1 MASRDLSKLPIT
13 TTHWGAY
20 RAEVKDGKLVALH
33 GYEGDADPSPIAQ
46 GMMDTLSDPCRIPQ
60 PMVRKGWLASGADS
74 DRGGRGREPFVAVS
88 WDRVEGLIA
97 AELSRVISTHGNR
110 SIFGGSYGWGSA
122 GRFHHGQSQLYRFL
136 NCLGGFTDRLNTYS
150 FAAGE
155 VVLPYVLG
163 SFYPLLAR
171 HTSWPSIIQN
181 TKLVVAFGGLPLK
194 NAQVSMGGNGR
205 HVQRDFMHEAAK
217 AGIEFVNV
225 GPVRNDVAEFLNAE
239 WLAPRPS
246 TDVAILL
253 GLAHTL
259 LDEGLH
265 DQAFLER
272 YCVGFDKFRSYLLG
286 DEDGVVKNADWACE
300 ISALQAEQIRSLA
313 RRMASRRT
321 MLSLS
326 WSLTRQD
333 HGEQTWWAGL
343 ALAAMLGQIGLPG
356 GGVGFGYSAIN
367 AIGNHTGQLPWISLP
382 LGRNPVDQPIPVSRL
397 TDMLMNPG
405 GSYDYDGRKCQYPDT
420 RLVWWA
426 NGNPFHHHQDL
437 NRMLRAWRRVETV
450 IVNEPWWNAM
460 ARHADIVL
468 PATSPLERDDLGS
481 SAQDGHMFA
490 ARQAVQPFAQ
500 ARHDF
505 QIFASLSSRLGI
517 EERFTEGRDEQQWMQ
532 HLYDV
537 ARQQAASRGTEMPS
551 YEAFREQ
558 GVFVAAEPPVPN
570 VMLKPFREDPE
581 TNPLRTASGKIEIFC
596 DTIAAFGYHDCLGH
610 PAWFEPL
617 EWLGSAQAE
626 KFPLHLISNQPPSR
640 LHGQLDNGSF
650 SRSHKVSG
658 REPITLHPDDAAARG
673 IERGDVVRVYNDR
686 GACLAGAAVS
696 DEVRR
701 STVQLPTGAWY
712 DPEVPGEVGSLCK
725 HGNPNVLTSDKGTSS
740 LAQGPI
746 AHSCLVE
753 VEKFPGE
760 PPPVTAFDPPEII
773 YQK

>member
-1 MASRDLSKLPIT
+1 MATRDLSKFPIT

-20 RAEVKDGKLVALH
+20 RAEVIDGKLVALH
-33 GYEGDADPSPIAQ
+33 GYEKDRDPSPIAQ
-46 GMMDTLSDPCRIPQ
+46 GMIDTLSDPCRIPQ
-60 PMVRKGWLASGADS
+60 PMVRKGWLERGANS
-74 DRGGRGREPFVAVS
+74 ERSGRGREPFVAVS

-97 AELSRVISTHGNR
+97 DELDRIISGFGNR

-194 NAQVSMGGNGR
+194 NAQVSMGGGGR
-205 HVQRDFMHEAAK
+205 HVQRDFMREAGE
-217 AGIEFVNV
+217 AGIEFVNI
-225 GPVRNDVAEFLNAE
+225 GPVRNDVVEFLNAE

-246 TDVAILL
+246 TDVAIML
-253 GLAHTL
+253 GVAHTL
-259 LDEGLH
+259 VDEGLH
-265 DQAFLER
+265 DQVFLDR

-286 DEDGVVKNADWACE
+286 DDDGVVKNAEWAAG
-300 ISALQAEQIRSLA
+300 ISALEAGAIRSLA

-343 ALAAMLGQIGLPG
+343 TLAAMLGQIGLPG

-367 AIGNHTGQLPWISLP
+367 AIGNHTGRLPWISLP
-382 LGRNPVDQPIPVSRL
+382 LGHNPIDQPIPVSRL

-405 GSYDYDGRKCQYPDT
+405 GTYDYNGRTCQYPDT

-437 NRMLRAWRRVETV
+437 NRMLEAWRRVETI

-505 QIFASLSSRLGI
+505 QIFASLSSRLGF
-517 EERFTEGRDEQQWMQ
+517 EERFTEGRDEQEWMR

-537 ARQQAASRGTEMPS
+537 ARQQAASLGTEMPS
-551 YEAFREQ
+551 YDEFRER
-558 GVFVAAEPPVPN
+558 GVLVAEVPDEPN
-570 VMLKPFREDPE
+570 VMFAAFRDDPDA
-581 TNPLRTASGKIEIFC
+581 NPLRTASGKIEIFC

-617 EWLGSAQAE
+617 EWLGSDRAR
-626 KFPLHLISNQPPSR
+626 KFPLHLNSNQPPRR
-640 LHGQLDNGSF
+640 LHSQLDNGSF
-650 SRSHKVSG
+650 SRGHKVSG
-658 REPITLHPDDAAARG
+658 REPITMHPDDAAARG
-673 IERGDVVRVYNDR
+673 IDNGDVVRVFNDR
-686 GACLAGAAVS
+686 GACLAGAVISEAV
-696 DEVRR
+696 R
-701 STVQLPTGAWY
+701 SRTVQLPTGAWY
-712 DPEVPGEVGSLCK
+712 DPEVPGEIGSLCK
-725 HGNPNVLTSDKGTSS
+725 HGNPNVLTPDKGTSS

-760 PPPVTAFDPPEII
+760 PPPVTAFDPPAII
-773 YQK
+773 